1 MWRRK
6 GKKKIKKMEILGE
19 YMGIWNVRV
28 AGGDLAKLSYHQRR
42 VIYRRLYVAPIDY
55 VTAHLS
61 GQNWGVRLCLLN

>member
-28 AGGDLAKLSYHQRR
+28 AGGDLDNLNYHQRR
-42 VIYRRLYVAPIDY
+42 VDLP
-55 VTAHLS
+55 
-61 GQNWGVRLCLLN
+61 